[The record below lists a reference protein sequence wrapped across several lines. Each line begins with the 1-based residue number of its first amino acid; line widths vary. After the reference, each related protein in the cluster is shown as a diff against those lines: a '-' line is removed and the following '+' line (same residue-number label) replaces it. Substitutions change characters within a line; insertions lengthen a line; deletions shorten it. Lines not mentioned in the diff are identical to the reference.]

1 MASYEDALSK
11 MFEERLK
18 VFYAKYDESK
28 LSNVPTILTKY
39 KGKEDQ
45 LFRALT
51 QKYGPEPE
59 PEGDD
64 DDDDGGEGGDDDDD
78 DDDDEDEDDEEEEGG
93 APALVPADGGGKAAA
108 NERVQEV

>member
-59 PEGDD
+59 PEG
-64 DDDDGGEGGDDDDD
+64 EGGDDD
-78 DDDDEDEDDEEEEGG
+78 EG
-93 APALVPADGGGKAAA
+93 AENHNKNCGGGGGGGGGPSGHAACAPRGPVRVKAEAA
-108 NERVQEV
+108 